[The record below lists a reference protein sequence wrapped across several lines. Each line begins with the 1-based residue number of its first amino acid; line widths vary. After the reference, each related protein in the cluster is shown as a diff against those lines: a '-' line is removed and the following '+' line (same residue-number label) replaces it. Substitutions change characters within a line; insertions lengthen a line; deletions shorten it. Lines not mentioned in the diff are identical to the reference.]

1 MEEIYKEYSKIVY
14 KYLLSITND
23 TELAEELMQE
33 TFASAVK
40 NIDKFRQECSV
51 KTWLCT
57 IAKNKWIDFYK
68 KKKKVNEINIDEINE
83 KLLVSNSLEED
94 YTDKSEIINI
104 YKKIHKLDE
113 KTKEVIYLRIKSDFS
128 FKEIGS
134 IMGHSEQWAR
144 ITFYRGKMKLKE
156 ELENEE

>member
-14 KYLLSITND
+14 KYLISITNND
-23 TELAEELMQE
+23 ELAEELMQE
-33 TFASAVK
+33 TFESAVK
-40 NIDKFRQECSV
+40 NINKFRQECSV

-68 KKKKVNEINIDEINE
+68 KKKKLNETNIDEINE
-83 KLLVSNSLEED
+83 KFLISNSFEED
-94 YTDKSEIINI
+94 YTDKEQIINM

-134 IMGHSEQWAR
+134 IMGCSEEWAR
-144 ITFYRGKMKLKE
+144 ITFYRGKIKLKE
-156 ELENEE
+156 ELENGQ